1 MEFSIESCAV
11 LNNGVKMPYLGLGTY
26 LLGTGR
32 ITQTAILH
40 ALLAGYRHID
50 TAKFYRN
57 EKDIGLVIRQTDI
70 PREAIFISTM
80 VWNTD
85 QGYEKTLAACD
96 QSLENLNTDYID
108 LYLMHWPVT
117 DIRLDTWRAMEDLFD
132 AGKCRAIG
140 VSNFTKKHL
149 EELIANSKIIPA
161 VNQVEFHPYLYQ
173 KALLD
178 YCREEGVQL
187 EGYSPL
193 TKGRKLNDPILVEI
207 GQQYKKTPAQILIRW
222 ALQHEVITIPKS
234 KSKERIRENADV
246 FDFKITPEDMTI
258 LNVLND
264 NLRTSW
270 DPTFVV

>member
-1 MEFSIESCAV
+1 MEFSIESCAI
-11 LNNGVKMPYLGLGTY
+11 LNNGVKMPYLGFGTY

-50 TAKFYRN
+50 TARFYRN
-57 EKDIGLVIRQTDI
+57 ERDISLAIKQTDI
-70 PREAIFISTM
+70 PREDIFISTK

-85 QGYEKTLAACD
+85 QGYEKTLAACN
-96 QSLENLNTDYID
+96 QSLENLDTDYVD

-117 DIRLDTWRAMEDLFD
+117 DIRLETWKAMEELFD
-132 AGKCRAIG
+132 TGKCRAIG

-149 EELIANSKIIPA
+149 EELIENAKIIPA

-173 KALLD
+173 KGLLD
-178 YCREEGVQL
+178 YCRDEGVQL

-207 GQQYKKTPAQILIRW
+207 SDQYKKTPAQILIRW
-222 ALQHEVITIPKS
+222 ALQHEVVTIPKS
-234 KSKERIRENADV
+234 KSRDRIRENADV
-246 FDFKITPEDMTI
+246 FDFSIAAEDMTI